1 MSDDDLI
8 AVLRKP
14 STPITSKQRRD
25 FTSRQLFEMAD
36 NAREGIPPAGSVASS
51 QIRDAEQRG
60 DFAKA
65 IVLREEVKERE
76 KDLRRMARAQQRAE
90 KRAANRRPKRW
101 GEL

>member
-1 MSDDDLI
+1 MSDDLI
-8 AVLRKP
+8 AVLRTP

-36 NAREGIPPAGSVASS
+36 NARDGIPPAGSVADG

-60 DFAKA
+60 EFAFA
-65 IVLREEVKERE
+65 LALREEVKERE

-90 KRAANRRPKRW
+90 KRARAKRW
-101 GEL
+101 REL